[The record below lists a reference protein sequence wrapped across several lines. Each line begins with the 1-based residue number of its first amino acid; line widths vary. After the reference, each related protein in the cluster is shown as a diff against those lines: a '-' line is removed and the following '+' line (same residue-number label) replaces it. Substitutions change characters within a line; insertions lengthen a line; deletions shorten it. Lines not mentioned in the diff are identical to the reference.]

1 MSVTSAGNLKEQER
15 QEQNRFASLFIVS
28 PRRGLNGGRVDLNDL
43 LTSNGA
49 LLSLLVHDT
58 NVLSGPVIEIIE
70 LTIKGYKI
78 GRTAY
83 EIDSSLYNINA
94 V

>member
-1 MSVTSAGNLKEQER
+1 M
-15 QEQNRFASLFIVS
+15 S
-28 PRRGLNGGRVDLNDL
+28 PRKGLNRGRVDLNDL
-43 LTSNGA
+43 LTSNEA
-49 LLSLLVHDT
+49 LFSLLVHNT
-58 NVLSGPVIEIIE
+58 NVVSGPLIESPLIKKKKNEKKKDIFE